1 MQLGTKLYNA
11 RKKASL
17 SQEEVAE
24 KLGVSR
30 QTISK
35 WEQGESI
42 PDVRCGKQLAILYNT
57 TLDELLGYE
66 EEERHLEKIILQTD
80 SRLNDKVNWTKV
92 WSKKYPVLTRY
103 TEEVDTVYYASQL
116 RVLLESLKTNYR
128 YNELDAVLVL
138 KDILAHEMKK

>member
-30 QTISK
+30 QTVSK

-42 PDVRCGKQLAILYNT
+42 PDVPCGKQLAILYNT

-92 WSKKYPVLTRY
+92 WSKKYPVLARY